1 MGKTLVL
8 AEKPSVGRDIA
19 RVLGAKGK
27 GDGFID
33 GADYVVS
40 WAVGHLVTLCEPDEL
55 NPAWKKWTMDALPM
69 LPEKLDTKVISKTRA
84 QFAVLKKL
92 LNDASVDRVICATDS
107 GREGELIFRYIYDQ
121 AKCKKPVDRL
131 WISSMTDAAIRE
143 GLRAMRPDSDYD
155 GLYLSARCR
164 SEADWLV
171 GMNASRAYTLRY
183 DALLSI
189 GRVQTPTLALLVRRD
204 REIAAF
210 QPRDYWEIRA
220 DFGDYEGLWLDP
232 ETRETRC
239 FDGDKA
245 KAVAAAVKG
254 RTGRVTENEREL
266 KRQPPPQL
274 YDLTALQRDAN
285 RLMGLSAAKTLD
297 IAQALY
303 EKHKL
308 ITYPRTDSR
317 YLPNDM
323 KPRVAKVVGTLPEP
337 WAALARPLRETPKL
351 SASGRVYN
359 DAKVS
364 DHHALVPTGS
374 YAALDKLS
382 DAERRVFDMIAKRLI
397 AVHYPDYEYQSAR
410 MTTRVGDHDFRTT
423 GSIPVKEGWKAVYRG
438 EETKE
443 KAEAA
448 PLPDLPVGTERT
460 VKSAKVKACKTKP
473 PEPHTDAS
481 LLQAMENAGRTL
493 EDESLRESMKDSGL
507 GTPATRAAII
517 ERLIEVGYARR
528 KGRAILS
535 TEKGDR
541 LISVAPEELTSPVVT
556 GRWEKSLAVMA
567 RENDP
572 AAMAQLSGRF
582 MEGIR
587 RFAAFLVEQAKTAA
601 PDVAFEPEARRGGK
615 GGRRKAPAVK
625 DLDVTCPLCGQGHV
639 TENSK
644 AFSCSRWRE
653 GCNMTVW
660 KNCLESR
667 GGPTLTPALMKLII
681 EKREVAGSTGVIRY
695 EPGRLPTFEPNEKA
709 VIPEKKKSPA
719 KKNAAK
725 KTTARKKTDS
735 SSTPKKRSRKS
746 AAADEQPIESLLDLL
761 EK

>member
-8 AEKPSVGRDIA
+8 AEKPSVGKDIA
-19 RVLGAKGK
+19 RVLGAKGR

-33 GADYVVS
+33 GEDYIVS
-40 WAVGHLVTLCEPDEL
+40 WAIGHLVTLCEPDEI

-69 LPEKLDTKVISKTRA
+69 LPEKLDTKVIAKTKG

-92 LNDASVDRVICATDS
+92 LNDPDVERVICATDS

-121 AKCKKPVDRL
+121 ARCKKPVDRL

-143 GLRAMRPDSDYD
+143 GFRAMKPDSAYD
-155 GLYLSARCR
+155 GLYMSARCR

-189 GRVQTPTLALLVRRD
+189 GRVQTPTLALLVQRD
-204 REIAAF
+204 REIRAF
-210 QPRDYWEIRA
+210 VPRDYWEIRA
-220 DFGDYEGLWLDP
+220 HFGDYEGLWLDP
-232 ETRETRC
+232 ETKEPRC
-239 FDGDKA
+239 FDEEKA
-245 KAVAAAVKG
+245 KAIAAAVKG
-254 RTGRVTENEREL
+254 RTGRVTENEREM

-285 RLMGLSAAKTLD
+285 RLMGLSAAKTLE

-308 ITYPRTDSR
+308 LTYPRTDSR

-323 KPRVAKVVGTLPEP
+323 KPRVAKVIDTLPEP
-337 WAALARPLRETPKL
+337 WADLAQPLRAMDRPPV
-351 SASGRVYN
+351 SGRVYN

-374 YAALDKLS
+374 YGALPKLS
-382 DAERRVFDMIAKRLI
+382 DMERRVFDMVARRLV
-397 AVHYPDYEYQSAR
+397 AVHYPDYEYQAVR
-410 MTTRVGDHDFRTT
+410 MITRVEGHDFRTT
-423 GSIPVKEGWKAVYRG
+423 GSIPVREGWKAVYRG
-438 EETKE
+438 DNAKE
-443 KAEAA
+443 KDESA

-460 VKSAKVKACKTKP
+460 ARSVRVKANKTRP

-481 LLQAMENAGRTL
+481 LLQAMENAGRAL
-493 EDESLRESMKDSGL
+493 EDETLRESMKDSGL

-517 ERLIEVGYARR
+517 ERLIDVGYARR
-528 KGRAILS
+528 KGRSILS

-541 LISVAPEELTSPVVT
+541 LITVAPEELTSPIIT
-556 GRWEKSLAVMA
+556 GKWEKSLAMMA
-567 RENDP
+567 RESDKQ
-572 AAMAQLSGRF
+572 AMAQLSDRF

-587 RFAAFLVEQAKTAA
+587 RFAAFLVEQAKAQA
-601 PDVAFEPEARRGGK
+601 PDVSFEPEERRRGK

-625 DLDVTCPLCGQGHV
+625 DLDVPCPLCGKGHV

-653 GCNMTVW
+653 GCDMTVW

-695 EPGRLPTFEPNEKA
+695 EPGKLPTFEPNEKA
-709 VIPEKKKSPA
+709 VIPEKKP
-719 KKNAAK
+719 AAK
-725 KTTARKKTDS
+725 KSAAKKPVKKKPESADAAPKKRARKK
-735 SSTPKKRSRKS
+735 
-746 AAADEQPIESLLDLL
+746 AAPPEDAPVESLLDLL
-761 EK
+761 KE

>member
-1 MGKTLVL
+1 M
-8 AEKPSVGRDIA
+8 
-19 RVLGAKGK
+19 
-27 GDGFID
+27 
-33 GADYVVS
+33 
-40 WAVGHLVTLCEPDEL
+40 TLCEPDEL